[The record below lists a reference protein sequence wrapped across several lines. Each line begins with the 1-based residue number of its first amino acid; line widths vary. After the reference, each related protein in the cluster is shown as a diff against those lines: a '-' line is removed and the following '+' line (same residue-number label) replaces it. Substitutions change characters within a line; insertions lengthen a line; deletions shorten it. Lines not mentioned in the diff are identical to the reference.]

1 MSYIEEF
8 IKYIENK
15 NYSSYTVR
23 CYKRDLNE
31 YFLFLKENKKDIL
44 KVDYK
49 FLRTYLAL
57 LYDKNY
63 AKKTIARHIS
73 SLKSFYKFLF
83 KNNIIDKNPM
93 LLIKTPKLDK
103 KLPKFLYYD
112 DIDSLLN
119 IPDTNTFLGLRDALI
134 LETLYSTGIRV
145 SELVNIKLKDIDY
158 NENAILILGKG
169 NKERYVIYGSKMEN
183 LLEKYI
189 SERSTFKIDHDY
201 LFVNRYYNKITDRSI
216 RKIIETN
223 IKKGALNLNVSPHT
237 LRHTFATHMLDSGAD
252 IEIVRELLGHE
263 SLSTTQI
270 YTHVTNESLKRVY
283 DNSHPRAKN
292 IDK

>member
-1 MSYIEEF
+1 MTYIDEF
-8 IKYIENK
+8 IKYIRNK
-15 NYSSYTVR
+15 NYSNYTIS
-23 CYKRDLNE
+23 CYEKDLNQYLE
-31 YFLFLKENKKDIL
+31 FLNENKKNIL
-44 KVDYK
+44 DVDYK
-49 FLRTYLAL
+49 FLRTYLSM
-57 LYDKNY
+57 LYDKKY

-93 LLIKTPKLDK
+93 VLIKTPKLDK

-112 DIDSLLN
+112 DIDALLN
-119 IPDTNTFLGLRDALI
+119 VPDTSTFLGLRDSLI
-134 LETLYSTGIRV
+134 LEALYSTGIRV
-145 SELVNIKLKDIDY
+145 SELVNIEIKDI
-158 NENAILILGKG
+158 NFSENTILILGKG

-189 SERSTFKIDHDY
+189 KERATFHPNHDY
-201 LFVNRYYNKITDRSI
+201 LFVNRYYGKISDRSI
-216 RKIIETN
+216 RKIIDTN
-223 IKKGALNLNVSPHT
+223 IKKGALNLKISPHT

-252 IEIVRELLGHE
+252 IEIVKELLGHE

-283 DNSHPRAKN
+283 DKSHPRAK
-292 IDK
+292 

>member
-1 MSYIEEF
+1 MTYIDDF
-8 IKYIENK
+8 IKYIRNK
-15 NYSSYTVR
+15 NYSNYTIS
-23 CYKRDLNE
+23 CYEKDLNQYLE
-31 YFLFLKENKKDIL
+31 FLNENKKNIL
-44 KVDYK
+44 DVDYK
-49 FLRTYLAL
+49 FLRTYLSM
-57 LYDKNY
+57 LYDKKY

-93 LLIKTPKLDK
+93 VLIKTPKLDK

-112 DIDSLLN
+112 DIDALLN
-119 IPDTNTFLGLRDALI
+119 VPDTSTFLGLRDALI
-134 LETLYSTGIRV
+134 LESLYSTGIRV
-145 SELVNIKLKDIDY
+145 SELVNIEIKDI
-158 NENAILILGKG
+158 NFSENTILILGKG

-189 SERSTFKIDHDY
+189 KERATFHPNHDY
-201 LFVNRYYNKITDRSI
+201 LFVNRYYGKISDRSI
-216 RKIIETN
+216 RKIIDTN
-223 IKKGALNLNVSPHT
+223 IKKGALNLKISPHT

-252 IEIVRELLGHE
+252 IEIVKELLGHE

-283 DNSHPRAKN
+283 DKSHPRAK
-292 IDK
+292 

>member
-1 MSYIEEF
+1 M
-8 IKYIENK
+8 
-15 NYSSYTVR
+15 
-23 CYKRDLNE
+23 
-31 YFLFLKENKKDIL
+31 
-44 KVDYK
+44 
-49 FLRTYLAL
+49 
-57 LYDKNY
+57 LYDKKY

-93 LLIKTPKLDK
+93 VLIKTPKLDK

-112 DIDSLLN
+112 DIDALLN
-119 IPDTNTFLGLRDALI
+119 VPDTSTFLGLRDSLI
-134 LETLYSTGIRV
+134 LEALYSTGIRV
-145 SELVNIKLKDIDY
+145 SELVNIEIKDI
-158 NENAILILGKG
+158 NFSENTILILGKG

-189 SERSTFKIDHDY
+189 KERATFHPNHDY
-201 LFVNRYYNKITDRSI
+201 LFVNRYYGKISDRSI
-216 RKIIETN
+216 RKIIDTN
-223 IKKGALNLNVSPHT
+223 IKKGALNLKISPHT

-252 IEIVRELLGHE
+252 IEIVKELLGHE

-283 DNSHPRAKN
+283 DKSHPRAK
-292 IDK
+292 